1 MSGKPEKIGVLL
13 IEDDPMVQEVNRQFI
28 EQVQGFEVIGIGS
41 DGAEGLALAKE
52 KRPDLILLDIFMP
65 EQDGIAVLQ
74 QFRTE
79 NIDVDVIVVTAAN
92 DGDTIRKML
101 QNGAVDYIIKPF
113 TFDRLKKSLENYRL
127 YVEQFAGEETV
138 SQQQIDRWLSANAAG
153 DEGEETVVVEE
164 AEDLPK
170 GLNRQTLKQVL
181 LFLMNQDKPVSAE
194 EAAQAIG
201 IARVTARRYLD
212 YFEKIG
218 KVELDVQY
226 GGVGRP
232 VNRYQLQMQ

>member
-41 DGAEGLALAKE
+41 DGAKGLALAKE
-52 KRPDLILLDIFMP
+52 KRPDLVLLDIFMP

-74 QFRTE
+74 QFRTGS
-79 NIDVDVIVVTAAN
+79 IDVDVIVVTAAN
-92 DGDTIRKML
+92 DGETIRKML

-127 YVEQFAGEETV
+127 YVEQFSGEEAV

-153 DEGEETVVVEE
+153 DEEGETVIVEE

-170 GLNRQTLKQVL
+170 GLNRQTLKQVM
-181 LFLMNQDKPVSAE
+181 LFLMNQDKSVSAE
-194 EAAQAIG
+194 ETAQAIG

-218 KVELDVQY
+218 KVELDIQY

-232 VNRYQLQMQ
+232 VNRYQLQV